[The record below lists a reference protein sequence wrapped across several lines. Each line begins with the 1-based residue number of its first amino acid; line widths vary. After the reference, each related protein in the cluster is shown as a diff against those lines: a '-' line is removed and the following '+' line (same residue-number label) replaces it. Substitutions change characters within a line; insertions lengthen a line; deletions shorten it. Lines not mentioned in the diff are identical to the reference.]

1 MPRPAR
7 TAHHRRAGTGT
18 APASGTARP
27 RRAGSTSTRPATIS
41 GSRARNTSRQ
51 VRWAVSSPATSG
63 PTRAGTTH
71 AAEMAPNNLGRSAG
85 SYACPATTYSDTA
98 MIPPPTPCTARAA
111 TNGAMCQARPAASR
125 PAAKIPTPASSAT
138 RGPRRSPTSP
148 PTTIPTTE
156 ATRKALNGQ
165 PYQASPWSSATAV
178 GIAVATAIDSKATK
192 VTSISRPA
200 VVNRCARSKR
210 LPELVPST
218 SSATPG
224 SPFRFPVPCPSSNV
238 RRAPAPWGPALD
250 GGLAAGARGERQRA
264 VGGSEVLLLAGGD
277 LLGGG
282 GDDRVEVADDAE
294 VGQLE
299 DRRLGVLVDGHDGL
313 RGLHAGAVLDR
324 TGDAD
329 GDVELRR
336 DGLAGLPHLEAV
348 GIEAGVHRGAGG
360 ADGGTEG
367 GGAPLD
373 DREVLRAGHPAT
385 AGDDDR
391 GLGQLRPA
399 ALLLHHPVDHAGA
412 LGGVGDRDVDGLLGS
427 RALRRLRGDGVAA
440 QRVDRRAGGDLR
452 VHDRLPGEDH
462 LGGGAV
468 GGDIADVGQQTTADL
483 DRQTGGDLLPLRRGR
498 DDDRRRGR

>member
-1 MPRPAR
+1 
-7 TAHHRRAGTGT
+7 
-18 APASGTARP
+18 
-27 RRAGSTSTRPATIS
+27 
-41 GSRARNTSRQ
+41 
-51 VRWAVSSPATSG
+51 
-63 PTRAGTTH
+63 
-71 AAEMAPNNLGRSAG
+71 
-85 SYACPATTYSDTA
+85 

-165 PYQASPWSSATAV
+165 PYQASPLSSATAV

-210 LPELVPST
+210 LPELEPST

-224 SPFRFPVPCPSSNV
+224 SRFRFPVPCPSSNV
-238 RRAPAPWGPALD
+238 HRAPAPVGT
-250 GGLAAGARGERQRA
+250 GARRRPRCRGPRRA
-264 VGGSEVLLLAGGD
+264 SASRGGSEVLLLAGGD

-348 GIEAGVHRGAGG
+348 RVEAGVHRRPGG

-367 GGAPLD
+367 VGQRLD
-373 DREVLRAGHPAT
+373 DREVLGAGDTAT

-391 GLGQLRPA
+391 GLGE
-399 ALLLHHPVDHAGA
+399 
-412 LGGVGDRDVDGLLGS
+412 LG
-427 RALRRLRGDGVAA
+427 
-440 QRVDRRAGGDLR
+440 
-452 VHDRLPGEDH
+452 
-462 LGGGAV
+462 
-468 GGDIADVGQQTTADL
+468 
-483 DRQTGGDLLPLRRGR
+483 
-498 DDDRRRGR
+498 

>member
-1 MPRPAR
+1 
-7 TAHHRRAGTGT
+7 
-18 APASGTARP
+18 
-27 RRAGSTSTRPATIS
+27 
-41 GSRARNTSRQ
+41 
-51 VRWAVSSPATSG
+51 
-63 PTRAGTTH
+63 
-71 AAEMAPNNLGRSAG
+71 
-85 SYACPATTYSDTA
+85 

-348 GIEAGVHRGAGG
+348 GIEAGVHRRPGG

-367 GGAPLD
+367 VGQRLD
-373 DREVLRAGHPAT
+373 DREVLGAGDTAT

-391 GLGQLRPA
+391 GLGELGAA
-399 ALLLHHPVDHAGA
+399 ALLLDDPVDDADG
-412 LGGVGDRDVDGLLGS
+412 LGLFRQRHRHGLLGA
-427 RALRRLRGDGVAA
+427 RRWCRLRGDRVPA
-440 QRVDRRAGGDLR
+440 QRVDGRPGGDLR
-452 VHDRLPGEDH
+452 LHDRLAGERD
-462 LGGGAV
+462 LRRGAV
-468 GGDIADVGQQTTADL
+468 GGDLGDVGQETAAGL
-483 DRQTGGDLLPLRRGR
+483 D
-498 DDDRRRGR
+498 

>member
-1 MPRPAR
+1 
-7 TAHHRRAGTGT
+7 
-18 APASGTARP
+18 
-27 RRAGSTSTRPATIS
+27 
-41 GSRARNTSRQ
+41 
-51 VRWAVSSPATSG
+51 
-63 PTRAGTTH
+63 
-71 AAEMAPNNLGRSAG
+71 
-85 SYACPATTYSDTA
+85 

-210 LPELVPST
+210 LPELEPST

-224 SPFRFPVPCPSSNV
+224 SRLRFPVPAMPFVERASS
-238 RRAPAPWGPALD
+238 AGPV
-250 GGLAAGARGERQRA
+250 GAGARRAASLQGPAATRRA

-299 DRRLGVLVDGHDGL
+299 D
-313 RGLHAGAVLDR
+313 
-324 TGDAD
+324 
-329 GDVELRR
+329 
-336 DGLAGLPHLEAV
+336 
-348 GIEAGVHRGAGG
+348 
-360 ADGGTEG
+360 
-367 GGAPLD
+367 
-373 DREVLRAGHPAT
+373 
-385 AGDDDR
+385 
-391 GLGQLRPA
+391 
-399 ALLLHHPVDHAGA
+399 
-412 LGGVGDRDVDGLLGS
+412 
-427 RALRRLRGDGVAA
+427 
-440 QRVDRRAGGDLR
+440 
-452 VHDRLPGEDH
+452 
-462 LGGGAV
+462 
-468 GGDIADVGQQTTADL
+468 
-483 DRQTGGDLLPLRRGR
+483 
-498 DDDRRRGR
+498 